1 MPNKI
6 IAVPLDESLGSFI
19 GKKGSEG
26 SITFYNR
33 KLDDGVLVAMAPAE
47 LGEKI
52 SALPSTLLMAEQ
64 IVVSTATIDRLF
76 GEVLIAS
83 LLLGKRIIFTKDGDI
98 SGLIAG
104 MDTGTFS
111 FADRNDLID
120 KILAYKT
127 ESNGGETRVEVDR
140 CFNVKG
146 SGTVLLGIVTRGT
159 VAKHDMFISKD
170 GKEITV
176 RSIQCQDVD
185 VDSAEIGSRVGLA
198 IKGADENDLKK
209 GDILSKAKIPAVS
222 SINVELVQ
230 SPLAKEAISAG
241 KQYSFFFGFSSCSC
255 MVEAVASGKA
265 SLKLDKGMQIQK
277 GDTIM
282 IGRQSAPRIFASGRV
297 E

>member
-52 SALPSTLLMAEQ
+52 SALPCTLLMAEQ
-64 IVVSTATIDRLF
+64 IVVSTAAIDKLF

-104 MDTGTFS
+104 MDTGKFT

-120 KILAYKT
+120 KILAYKA

-146 SGTVLLGIVTRGT
+146 SGTVLLGVVARGT
-159 VAKHDMFISKD
+159 VAKHDKLISKD

-209 GDILSKAKIPAVS
+209 GDVLSKTKIPTVS
-222 SINVELVQ
+222 SISVELAQ
-230 SPLAKEAISAG
+230 SNLAKEEISAG

-255 MVEAVASGKA
+255 MVEAVSQGRA

-282 IGRQSAPRIFASGRV
+282 LGRQNVPRIFASGRV